1 MKREELIDLL
11 FEKAKEYKI
20 DDMEAYITRESSMN
34 LNIYEGELEK
44 YIISEEENL
53 SLRGVYQGKMG
64 YSYTEKL
71 SPETLDELINNLI
84 QYAENND
91 NEEIEH
97 MSSTSDGIKAFTE
110 KENLLDE
117 CTVEDKIEYLL
128 DLEKKAYDLDKRVK
142 TINSCSYS
150 ESTKSIYIK
159 NTKGLELE
167 DSHTMGTINLSA
179 VVEEGKDVQTGYSH
193 HMINRLTDE
202 YKDKL
207 IQSSVGDALAM
218 LGARP
223 IASGNYQVILRNNVA
238 ADMFSSFSD
247 VFLASKVQEN
257 LSLMK
262 GKLDSK
268 LAVESLNII
277 ENPLMEN
284 GKYCRNF
291 DDEGTATYSKHLIE
305 NGVLKTFLHNK
316 KTANKDKIE
325 STGNG
330 FKTSHKGSIG
340 VMPTNMYIAEG
351 SKSLDEMMVSM
362 DSGIIITDI
371 HGLHAGINATSGDF
385 SLSANG
391 LLIED
396 GRVARPLAQITVAGN
411 LYTMLNDILDIGRD
425 TKFSHPSTN
434 FFGSPSIHVKTL
446 AISGK

>member
-1 MKREELIDLL
+1 MNRDKIIDLL
-11 FEKAKEYKI
+11 FKKGKEYKI
-20 DDMEAYITRESSMN
+20 DDMEAYITKKSSMN
-34 LNIYEGELEK
+34 LNIYESELEK

-53 SLRGVYQGKMG
+53 SLRGIYNNKMG

-71 SPETLDELINNLI
+71 VPESLDELINNLI

-91 NEEIEH
+91 SEEIEH
-97 MSSTSDGIKAFTE
+97 MSSPIDNIKKDGE

-117 CTVEDKIEYLL
+117 YTVEDKIEYLL

-150 ESTKSIYIK
+150 ESRESIYIK
-159 NTKGLELE
+159 NTKGLQLE
-167 DSHTMGTINLSA
+167 DSHTMGIISLSA
-179 VVEEGKDVQTGYSH
+179 VVEEGEDVQTGYNH
-193 HMINRLTDE
+193 HMFNSISDE
-202 YKDKL
+202 YKDEL
-207 IQSSVGDALAM
+207 IKASVGDALAM
-218 LGARP
+218 LGAKP
-223 IASGNYQVILRNNVA
+223 IASGNYRVILRNNVA
-238 ADMFSSFSD
+238 ADMFSSFSE
-247 VFLASKVQEN
+247 VFVASRVQEN

-291 DDEGTATYSKHLIE
+291 DDEGTPTDSKHLIE
-305 NGVLKTFLHNK
+305 KGVLKTFLHNK
-316 KTANKDKIE
+316 KTSHKDGVK

-340 VMPTNMYIAEG
+340 VMPTNVYILEG
-351 SKSLDEMMVSM
+351 NNSLEEMMVSM
-362 DSGIIITDI
+362 ANGIVITDI
-371 HGLHAGINATSGDF
+371 HGLHAGINPTSGDF

-391 LLIED
+391 LLVE
-396 GRVARPLAQITVAGN
+396 GGKVVRPLGQITVAGN
-411 LYTMLNDILDIGRD
+411 LYTMLKDISDIGNDI
-425 TKFSHPSTN
+425 KFSHPSTN
-434 FFGSPSIHVKTL
+434 FFGSPSIHINAL